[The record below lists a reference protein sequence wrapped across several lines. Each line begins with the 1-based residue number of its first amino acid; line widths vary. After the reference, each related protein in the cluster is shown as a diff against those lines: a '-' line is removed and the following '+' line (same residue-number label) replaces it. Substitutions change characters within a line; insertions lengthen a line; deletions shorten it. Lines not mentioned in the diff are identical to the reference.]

1 MEHKIYSAIERS
13 ETSIPIK
20 DILSPEG
27 VPQFFP
33 EIKSRGYFDLDF
45 RANKL
50 VLVAGKY
57 IGLIPIN
64 ERIAINVEPKV
75 GVGNLVHIISKS
87 RENLDSLNFF
97 QRTYKEAASISPT
110 IFDFFAVSLTI
121 ELQKIEKEG
130 MYKKYISRTANTASP
145 RGRINIGRTAALN
158 WSKGTYY
165 KACFDYFEFTANNH
179 FNRMIK
185 FTLWYCINHLLT
197 MGSKNLALIKSL
209 SYFFDYF
216 ESIPLDKNR
225 NFLNPVIEEIHDQ
238 KIPIL
243 RIYYENICKICR
255 SIIEDVGITLIEQG
269 EDIKLL
275 SFIINMEHVFERY
288 LMFVLR
294 ENSHSLGPDY
304 LILDGNN
311 EGKGYLLQDSTKYE
325 IKPDIIVRNVTGTK
339 LIIDAKYKNKPTE
352 HDRFQILAHAISY
365 GAKNAILI
373 MPYSGTTSGLMRQG
387 RFGGESGVELYE
399 YYIDLENVNLEN
411 EEMKYVTSMKDLCV
425 VNQN

>member
-1 MEHKIYSAIERS
+1 MEHKTYSAIERT

-20 DILSPEG
+20 DVLSSEG
-27 VPQFFP
+27 VPHIFP
-33 EIKSRGYFDLDF
+33 EIRSHGYFDLDY
-45 RANKL
+45 RGNKL

-97 QRTYKEAASISPT
+97 QRTYKETAKMSPT
-110 IFDFFAVSLTI
+110 IFEFFAVSLTI
-121 ELQKIEKEG
+121 ELQKIESEG
-130 MYKKYISRTANTASP
+130 MYKKYTSRNANSSSP
-145 RGRINIGRTAALN
+145 KGRINIGRTAALN

-185 FTLWYCINHLLT
+185 FTLWYCLNHLLR
-197 MGSKNLALIKSL
+197 MGSTNLVLIKSL

-216 ESIPLDKNR
+216 ESIPLDKSR
-225 NFLNPVIEEIHDQ
+225 NFLKPVIDDIHDQ

-255 SIIEDVGITLIEQG
+255 SIIQDIGITLIEPG

-288 LMFVLR
+288 LLFVLR
-294 ENSHSLGPDY
+294 ENGHFLGPDY
-304 LILDGNN
+304 LILDGNK

-325 IKPDIIVRNVTGTK
+325 VKPDIVVRNATGAR
-339 LIIDAKYKNKPTE
+339 LIIDAKYKNKVSDS
-352 HDRFQILAHAISY
+352 DRYQILAHAISY
-365 GAKNAILI
+365 GAKKAILI
-373 MPYSGTTSGLMRQG
+373 LPCSGNKEVGMIRQG
-387 RFGGESGVELYE
+387 KAGGESGVELYE
-399 YYIDLENVNLEN
+399 YYIDLENVNLKN
-411 EEMKYVTSMKDLCV
+411 EEMKYVSSILDVCTAK
-425 VNQN
+425 